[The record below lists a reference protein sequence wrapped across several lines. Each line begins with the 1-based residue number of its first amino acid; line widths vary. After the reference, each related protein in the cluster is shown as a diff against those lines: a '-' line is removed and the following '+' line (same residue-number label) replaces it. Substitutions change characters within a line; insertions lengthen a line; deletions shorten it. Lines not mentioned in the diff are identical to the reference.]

1 MAATLAVGAASRIW
15 AQATPS
21 VDTFPNRP
29 VRYVVPF
36 PAGSVSD
43 VQARPM
49 AQKLSDEWRQQVIV
63 ENRPGATT
71 IVAMEFAARSAP
83 DGHTIVNATIA
94 PLALLPHLMKLPF
107 DPLKDFAAVT
117 RVGSVPMLLVSRP
130 DAPFDSV
137 EQLVEHSR
145 ANPGRIKAAG
155 YGVGSIVHLATVL
168 LTQLTGADLS
178 HVPYQGGP
186 QQVADLLGG
195 HVPLL
200 WDFAGVLEPHLK
212 AGRIKVLAVTSEK
225 RMPMLPSVPTFG
237 EQGYP
242 GMQMSAWG
250 GVMAPSGTP
259 NEIVGELN
267 RAIVKVLAQ
276 PDMRDMYSGQGVE
289 IVGDSPAAFAAFIR
303 AEHSRWGKIIRDAAI
318 RLG

>member
-1 MAATLAVGAASRIW
+1 
-15 AQATPS
+15 
-21 VDTFPNRP
+21 
-29 VRYVVPF
+29 
-36 PAGSVSD
+36 
-43 VQARPM
+43 
-49 AQKLSDEWRQQVIV
+49 
-63 ENRPGATT
+63 
-71 IVAMEFAARSAP
+71 
-83 DGHTIVNATIA
+83 
-94 PLALLPHLMKLPF
+94 
-107 DPLKDFAAVT
+107 
-117 RVGSVPMLLVSRP
+117 
-130 DAPFDSV
+130 
-137 EQLVEHSR
+137 
-145 ANPGRIKAAG
+145 
-155 YGVGSIVHLATVL
+155 
-168 LTQLTGADLS
+168 
-178 HVPYQGGP
+178 
-186 QQVADLLGG
+186 
-195 HVPLL
+195 
-200 WDFAGVLEPHLK
+200 
-212 AGRIKVLAVTSEK
+212 VLAVTSEK